1 MGAAYCD
8 ESYLSR
14 VLQLLKCAT
23 CQNPTGSL
31 LSRSRQNG
39 LQPPRTPGGVEQ
51 RAGTSQSRA
60 PARADPTGGSGRDAD
75 LRDPRRP
82 GEGERSSNCEKK
94 ARSQVGADNI
104 GEAAHRRGGREHD
117 LLC

>member
-51 RAGTSQSRA
+51 RAGTSHGRRRGQTLQAAQAETRTFATRA
-60 PARADPTGGSGRDAD
+60 AQARANAPVTAR
-75 LRDPRRP
+75 RRP
-82 GEGERSSNCEKK
+82 GPRL
-94 ARSQVGADNI
+94 APTT
-104 GEAAHRRGGREHD
+104 
-117 LLC
+117 